1 MKIGITLPQV
11 GPVASK
17 DNVIRMAHM
26 AEEEGVDSLWV
37 FERLLWPINPQTP
50 YPGTPDGRLPAEY
63 QIMLDPLQTLAFVSA
78 NTNKILLGTCIIDM
92 LFHNPVLLSKSFATL
107 DIFSNGRTVAGFGI
121 GWSKDEYQ
129 SSNIPFNDKG
139 KRADE
144 YLQVL
149 KRIWEDDNV
158 EFKGQY
164 YNIPL
169 SKIGPK
175 PLQKPHI
182 PIYLGGFSQNTFSI
196 IVNYDTNGWL
206 GALGGPI
213 EQIKNI
219 MNTIRE
225 NARKANKD
233 PNNFRVI
240 LLTYPNIIESN
251 EQNSHISSS
260 SSSSGNNNRFPMT
273 GTIDQ
278 IGKDVKE
285 IKDIGVDH
293 IIFGYNFSSM
303 GKDIDKMIDITKQF
317 SKFAK

>member
-1 MKIGITLPQV
+1 L
-11 GPVASK
+11 
-17 DNVIRMAHM
+17 
-26 AEEEGVDSLWV
+26 
-37 FERLLWPINPQTP
+37 
-50 YPGTPDGRLPAEY
+50 
-63 QIMLDPLQTLAFVSA
+63 VSA
-78 NTNKILLGTCIIDM
+78 NTNKVLLGTCIIDM

-129 SSNIPFNDKG
+129 ASNIPFNDKG

-164 YNIPL
+164 YNIPS

-182 PIYLGGFSQNTFSI
+182 PIYLGGFSPNTFSR

-213 EQIKNI
+213 ESIKNI
-219 MNTIRE
+219 MNIIRE

-240 LLTYPNIIESN
+240 LLVYPNIVESN
-251 EQNSHISSS
+251 EQNTSSS
-260 SSSSGNNNRFPMT
+260 NNSSGSGSGSDSNRFPMT

-278 IGKDVKE
+278 IGKDIKE

-293 IIFGYNFSSM
+293 IILGFNFSSM